1 MTCKGRVEDL
11 MSITNLKSPSSPA
24 GSSAGSSAGPT
35 PAPIRGTGAQ
45 DVALQESPGV
55 WYRRRAVYA
64 AAGGAL
70 AIAVILAWLV
80 HSWAH
85 SGHVVSSQS
94 LEMATVT
101 RGDFV
106 QDAAA
111 RGTVIAAISPTL
123 SSTAAGT
130 VTYLVHA
137 GDRVSKGEV
146 LARLS
151 SPELQNQY
159 DRERATLA
167 SMGTALAQ
175 QRVELQQQLLDNR
188 QRADL
193 AAVTMSQ
200 QLRELQRLQAA
211 WSLHVISQQRYE
223 AAYDTYSIARLSY
236 EHAHQ
241 NAGLERQRILLE
253 LRTRELARNAQSLL
267 VDGLNQRLEAL
278 TVRSP
283 VDGMVADLAQPDQ
296 SHVGSSM
303 PLVTVIDLSALA
315 IEFQVAESFANGIKP
330 GLPADITLDGQT
342 VHGEVTEVSPDV
354 RDGWVTGRVKFI
366 GGQPAGL
373 RQNEQAAVRIVMGE
387 HNDVL
392 MVERGAFLDPTT
404 RFVYVVHGNEATRTP
419 VELGAASVSE
429 IEVQHGL
436 AAGDRVVIS
445 DTQDFDNAPELRIS
459 R

>member
-1 MTCKGRVEDL
+1 
-11 MSITNLKSPSSPA
+11 MSITNLKSPSSA
-24 GSSAGSSAGPT
+24 ASQA
-35 PAPIRGTGAQ
+35 PAPIRSTAAQ
-45 DVALQESPGV
+45 DIARQGSAHV
-55 WYRRRAVYA
+55 WYRRRAIHA
-64 AAGGAL
+64 TAAG
-70 AIAVILAWLV
+70 AVGLILILAWLG
-80 HSWAH
+80 HSWAR
-85 SGHVVSSQS
+85 SGHVVSAQT
-94 LEMATVT
+94 LEIATVT

-111 RGTVIAAISPTL
+111 RGTVIAAVSPTL

-137 GDRVSKGEV
+137 GDRVTKGEV
-146 LARLS
+146 LARLA

-159 DRERATLA
+159 ERERATLE
-167 SMGTALAQ
+167 SMDAALAQ
-175 QRVELQQQLLDNR
+175 QQIELRQQLLDNR

-211 WSLHVISQQRYE
+211 WALHVISEHRYD
-223 AAYDTYSIARLSY
+223 AAYDTYSIARLNY
-236 EHAHQ
+236 EHANQ
-241 NAGLERQRILLE
+241 NARLERERIMLE
-253 LRTRELARNAQSLL
+253 LRKSQLARNAQSLL
-267 VDGLNQRLEAL
+267 VDGLQQRLDEL

-283 VDGMVADLAQPDQ
+283 VNGMVADLAQPDQ
-296 SHVGSSM
+296 SHVGSSV

-342 VHGEVTEVSPDV
+342 VHGLVTEVSPDV
-354 RDGWVTGRVKFI
+354 RDGWVTGRAKFA
-366 GGQPAGL
+366 GAQPVGL

-387 HNDVL
+387 HDDVL
-392 MVERGAFLDPTT
+392 MVERGAFLGPAT
-404 RFVYVVHGNEATRTP
+404 RFVYVVRGNEATRTP

-429 IEVQHGL
+429 IQVLGGL

-445 DTQDFDNAPELRIS
+445 DTQDFNDAPELRIA

>member
-1 MTCKGRVEDL
+1 
-11 MSITNLKSPSSPA
+11 MSITNLKSPSSP
-24 GSSAGSSAGPT
+24 SGPA
-35 PAPIRGTGAQ
+35 PAPIRDTAAQ
-45 DVALQESPGV
+45 DVARQSATNV
-55 WYRRRAVYA
+55 WYRRRSLQAV
-64 AAGGAL
+64 AAGAVGLVAILIWL
-70 AIAVILAWLV
+70 AR
-80 HSWAH
+80 SWAH
-85 SGHVVSSQS
+85 SGHVVSAQT
-94 LEMATVT
+94 LEIATVT

-111 RGTVIAAISPTL
+111 RGTVIAAVSPTL

-137 GDRVSKGEV
+137 GDRVTKGEV

-151 SPELQNQY
+151 SPDLQTQY
-159 DRERATLA
+159 DRERATLE
-167 SMGTALAQ
+167 SMDAALAQ

-188 QRADL
+188 ERADL

-211 WSLHVISQQRYE
+211 WSLHVISEHRYE
-223 AAYDTYSIARLSY
+223 AAYDTFSIARLNF
-236 EHAHQ
+236 EHAKQ
-241 NAGLERQRILLE
+241 NARLERERTLLE
-253 LRTRELARNAQSLL
+253 LRTRELTRNAQSLL
-267 VDGLNQRLEAL
+267 VEGLQQRLEEL

-296 SHVGSSM
+296 SHVGASM

-330 GLPADITLDGQT
+330 GLPTDITLEGQT
-342 VHGEVTEVSPDV
+342 VHGIVTEVSPDV
-354 RDGWVTGRVKFI
+354 RDGWVTGRAKFV
-366 GGQPAGL
+366 GAQPVGL

-392 MVERGAFLDPTT
+392 MLERGAFLDPAT
-404 RFVYVVHGNEATRTP
+404 RFVYVIHGDQATRTP
-419 VELGAASVSE
+419 VALGAASVSE
-429 IEVQHGL
+429 IEVLQGL
-436 AAGDRVVIS
+436 AAGDQVVIS
-445 DTQDFDNAPELRIS
+445 DTQDFNDTRELRIA

>member
-1 MTCKGRVEDL
+1 
-11 MSITNLKSPSSPA
+11 MSITNLKPPSSPA
-24 GSSAGSSAGPT
+24 SPSPAAIRDTSAQDTAR
-35 PAPIRGTGAQ
+35 RGTAN
-45 DVALQESPGV
+45 V
-55 WYRRRAVYA
+55 WYRRKPFYA
-64 AAGGAL
+64 AATGIIAL
-70 AIAVILAWLV
+70 LAALAWLA
-80 HSWAH
+80 HDWAR
-85 SGHVVSSQS
+85 SAHVVSAQT
-94 LEMATVT
+94 LEIATVT

-111 RGTVIAAISPTL
+111 RGTVIAAVSPTL

-137 GDRVSKGEV
+137 GDRVAKGEV
-146 LARLS
+146 LARLA

-159 DRERATLA
+159 ERERTTLQ
-167 SMGTALAQ
+167 SMDAALEQ
-175 QRVELQQQLLDNR
+175 QEIELRQELLDNR
-188 QRADL
+188 QKADL

-211 WSLHVISQQRYE
+211 WTLHVISEHRYE

-236 EHAHQ
+236 EHANQ
-241 NAGLERQRILLE
+241 NAGLERQRVMLE
-253 LRTRELARNAQSLL
+253 LRTRQLARNAQSLL
-267 VDGLNQRLEAL
+267 VDGLRQRLDAL

-296 SHVGSSM
+296 SHVAGSV
-303 PLVTVIDLSALA
+303 PLVTVVDLSALA

-330 GLPADITLDGQT
+330 GLPTYITLDGQT
-342 VHGEVTEVSPDV
+342 VRGVVTEVSPDV
-354 RDGWVTGRVKFI
+354 RDGWVTGRAKFV

-387 HNDVL
+387 HKDVL
-392 MVERGAFLDPTT
+392 MVERGAFLDPAT
-404 RFVYVVHGNEATRTP
+404 RFVYVVRGNEATRTP
-419 VELGAASVSE
+419 IELGAASVSE
-429 IEVQHGL
+429 IEVLSGL

-445 DTQDFDNAPELRIS
+445 DTQDFHDARELRVA

>member
-1 MTCKGRVEDL
+1 
-11 MSITNLKSPSSPA
+11 MSITHLKPPSS
-24 GSSAGSSAGPT
+24 SASAE

-45 DVALQESPGV
+45 DVARQSSSDV
-55 WYRRRAVYA
+55 WYRRRRVQA
-64 AAGGAL
+64 AAGGAIAL
-70 AIAVILAWLV
+70 AAALAWLV
-80 HSWAH
+80 HGWMQ
-85 SGHVVSSQS
+85 SGHVVSVQT
-94 LEMATVT
+94 LELATVS

-123 SSTAAGT
+123 SATAPGT

-151 SPELQNQY
+151 SPQLQNQY
-159 DRERATLA
+159 EREHATLE
-167 SMGTALAQ
+167 SMDAALAQ
-175 QRVELQQQLLDNR
+175 QRVELQQELLENR

-211 WSLHVISQQRYE
+211 WTLHVISEHTYE
-223 AAYDTYSIARLSY
+223 AAYDTYSIARLRY
-236 EHAHQ
+236 EHANQ
-241 NAGLERQRILLE
+241 NAGLERERILLE
-253 LRTRELARNAQSLL
+253 LRTRQLARNAQALL
-267 VDGLNQRLEAL
+267 VDGLSQRLEEL

-296 SHVGSSM
+296 SHVASSV

-342 VHGEVTEVSPDV
+342 VHGRVTEVSPDV
-354 RDGWVTGRVKFI
+354 RDGWVTGRAKFV
-366 GGQPAGL
+366 GAQPPDL

-387 HNDVL
+387 HKNAL
-392 MVERGAFLDPTT
+392 MVERGAFLGPAT
-404 RFVYVVHGNEATRTP
+404 RFVYVIHGDEATRTP

-429 IEVQHGL
+429 IEVLGGL
-436 AAGDRVVIS
+436 TAGERVVIS
-445 DTQDFDNAPELRIS
+445 DTQDFNDAPELRLAH
-459 R
+459 

>member
-1 MTCKGRVEDL
+1 
-11 MSITNLKSPSSPA
+11 MSITHLKPPSSA
-24 GSSAGSSAGPT
+24 ASAE

-45 DVALQESPGV
+45 DVARPSSSHV
-55 WYRRRAVYA
+55 WYRRRRVQA
-64 AAGGAL
+64 AAGGAIAL
-70 AIAVILAWLV
+70 AAALAWLV
-80 HSWAH
+80 HGWMQ
-85 SGHVVSSQS
+85 SGHVVSLQT
-94 LEMATVT
+94 LELATVS

-123 SSTAAGT
+123 SATAPGT
-130 VTYLVHA
+130 VTYRVHA

-151 SPELQNQY
+151 SPQLQNQY
-159 DRERATLA
+159 EREHATLE
-167 SMGTALAQ
+167 SMDAALAQ
-175 QRVELQQQLLDNR
+175 QRVELQQELLENR

-211 WSLHVISQQRYE
+211 WTLHVISEHTYE
-223 AAYDTYSIARLSY
+223 AAYDTYSIARLQY
-236 EHAHQ
+236 EHANQ
-241 NAGLERQRILLE
+241 NARLERERILLE

-267 VDGLNQRLEAL
+267 VDGLRQRLEEL

-296 SHVGSSM
+296 SHVASSL

-342 VHGEVTEVSPDV
+342 VHGRVTEVSPDV
-354 RDGWVTGRVKFI
+354 RDGWVTGRAKFV
-366 GGQPAGL
+366 GAQPPDL

-387 HNDVL
+387 HKNAL
-392 MVERGAFLDPTT
+392 MVERGAFLGPAT
-404 RFVYVVHGNEATRTP
+404 RFVYVIHGDEATRTP

-429 IEVQHGL
+429 IEVLRGL
-436 AAGDRVVIS
+436 TAGDRVVIS
-445 DTQDFDNAPELRIS
+445 DTQDFNDAPELRLAH
-459 R
+459 

>member
-1 MTCKGRVEDL
+1 
-11 MSITNLKSPSSPA
+11 MSITDLKPPSSPA
-24 GSSAGSSAGPT
+24 SPAPT
-35 PAPIRGTGAQ
+35 PIRGTRAQ
-45 DVALQESPGV
+45 DVARQSAAGV
-55 WYRRRAVYA
+55 WYRRRSFHAG
-64 AAGGAL
+64 AGGA
-70 AIAVILAWLV
+70 IALTAALTWLV
-80 HSWAH
+80 HGWMH
-85 SGHVVSSQS
+85 SGHVVSLQT
-94 LEMATVT
+94 LELATVS

-111 RGTVIAAISPTL
+111 RGTVIAAVSPTL
-123 SSTAAGT
+123 SSTAPGT

-151 SPELQNQY
+151 SPELENQY
-159 DRERATLA
+159 QREHATLA
-167 SMGTALAQ
+167 SMDAALAQ
-175 QRVELQQQLLDNR
+175 QRVELQQELLENR

-211 WSLHVISQQRYE
+211 WTLHVISEHTYE
-223 AAYDTYSIARLSY
+223 AAYDTYSIARLEY
-236 EHAHQ
+236 EHANQ
-241 NAGLERQRILLE
+241 NARLERERILLE
-253 LRTRELARNAQSLL
+253 LRTRQLARNAQALL
-267 VDGLNQRLEAL
+267 ADGLKQRLEEL

-283 VDGMVADLAQPDQ
+283 VNGMVADLAQPDQ
-296 SHVGSSM
+296 SHVASSV

-342 VHGEVTEVSPDV
+342 VHGLVTEVSPDV
-354 RDGWVTGRVKFI
+354 RDGWVTGRAKFL
-366 GGQPAGL
+366 GAQPPDL

-387 HNDVL
+387 QKNAL
-392 MVERGAFLDPTT
+392 MVERGAFLDPAT
-404 RFVYVVHGNEATRTP
+404 RFVYVIHGDQATRTP
-419 VELGAASVSE
+419 VALGAASVAQ
-429 IEVQHGL
+429 IEVMSGL

-445 DTQDFDNAPELRIS
+445 DTQDFNEAPELRLA

>member
-1 MTCKGRVEDL
+1 
-11 MSITNLKSPSSPA
+11 MSITNLKPPASSTSQA
-24 GSSAGSSAGPT
+24 
-35 PAPIRGTGAQ
+35 PAPIRNTAAQ
-45 DVALQESPGV
+45 DVARESPRA
-55 WYRRRAVYA
+55 WYRRRVVYA
-64 AAGGAL
+64 AGAGVIILLAAL
-70 AIAVILAWLV
+70 IWLV
-80 HSWAH
+80 RSWAH
-85 SGHVVSSQS
+85 SGHVISSES
-94 LEMATVT
+94 LEVATVT

-106 QDAAA
+106 QDVAA
-111 RGTVIAAISPTL
+111 RGTVIAAVSPTL

-146 LARLS
+146 LARLA
-151 SPELQNQY
+151 SPELENEY
-159 DRERATLA
+159 DRERTTLE
-167 SMGTALAQ
+167 SMDAALSQ
-175 QRVELQQQLLDNR
+175 QRIELQQQLLENR
-188 QRADL
+188 QKADL

-211 WSLHVISQQRYE
+211 WAVHVISEHEYD
-223 AAYDTYSIARLSY
+223 AAYDTYSMARLSY
-236 EHAHQ
+236 EHANQ
-241 NAGLERQRILLE
+241 NARLERERILLD
-253 LRTRELARNAQSLL
+253 LRTRQLGRNAQSLL
-267 VDGLNQRLEAL
+267 VTGLKQRLDAL

-315 IEFQVAESFANGIKP
+315 IQFQVAESFADGIKP

-342 VHGEVTEVSPDV
+342 VHGVVTEVSPDV
-354 RDGWVTGRVKFI
+354 RDGWVTGRAKFV
-366 GGQPAGL
+366 GAQPADL

-387 HNDVL
+387 HKDVL
-392 MVERGAFLDPTT
+392 MVERGAFLDPNTH
-404 RFVYVVHGNEATRTP
+404 FVYTVRGSQATRVP

-429 IEVQHGL
+429 IQVLSGL

-445 DTQDFDNAPELRIS
+445 DTQEFNDAPELRIA

>member
-1 MTCKGRVEDL
+1 
-11 MSITNLKSPSSPA
+11 MSITHLKSPSSPTSPA
-24 GSSAGSSAGPT
+24 A
-35 PAPIRGTGAQ
+35 APIRDTAAQ
-45 DVALQESPGV
+45 DVTRQASADV
-55 WYRRRAVYA
+55 WYRRRSSYA
-64 AAGGAL
+64 MAAG
-70 AIAVILAWLV
+70 AIALLIVLVWLA
-80 HSWAH
+80 HSWAR
-85 SGHVVSSQS
+85 SGHVVSAQT
-94 LEMATVT
+94 LEISTVT
-101 RGDFV
+101 RGNFV

-111 RGTVIAAISPTL
+111 RGTVIAAVSPTL

-151 SPELQNQY
+151 SPELENQY
-159 DRERATLA
+159 ERERTTLESIDA
-167 SMGTALAQ
+167 ALAQ
-175 QRVELQQQLLDNR
+175 QQIELKQQLLDNR

-211 WSLHVISQQRYE
+211 WAVHVISEHTYE
-223 AAYDTYSIARLSY
+223 AAYDTYSIARLNF
-236 EHAHQ
+236 EHAKQ
-241 NAGLERQRILLE
+241 NAGLERARIMLE
-253 LRTRELARNAQSLL
+253 LRTRQLARNAQSLL
-267 VDGLNQRLEAL
+267 VDGLRQRLDEL

-296 SHVGSSM
+296 SHVASSM

-330 GLPADITLDGQT
+330 GLPVDITLDGQT
-342 VHGEVTEVSPDV
+342 VHGQVTEVSPDV
-354 RDGWVTGRVKFI
+354 RDGWVTGRAKFV
-366 GGQPAGL
+366 GAQPVGL

-392 MVERGAFLDPTT
+392 MVERGAFLDPAT
-404 RFVYVVHGNEATRTP
+404 RFVYVIHGDEATRTP

-429 IEVQHGL
+429 IEVLSGL
-436 AAGDRVVIS
+436 SAGDRVVIS
-445 DTQDFDNAPELRIS
+445 DTQDFNDAHELRIA

>member
-1 MTCKGRVEDL
+1 
-11 MSITNLKSPSSPA
+11 MSIANLKPPASSTSPVPA
-24 GSSAGSSAGPT
+24 S
-35 PAPIRGTGAQ
+35 IRDTAAQ
-45 DVALQESPGV
+45 DVTRDASRPV
-55 WYRRRAVYA
+55 WYRRRVVHAT
-64 AAGGAL
+64 AAGIVGL
-70 AIAVILAWLV
+70 AVIIFWLA
-80 HSWAH
+80 HSWAR
-85 SGHVVSSQS
+85 SGHVVSAQN
-94 LEMATVT
+94 LEIATVS

-106 QDAAA
+106 QDVAA
-111 RGTVIAAISPTL
+111 RGTVIAAVSPTL

-137 GDRVSKGEV
+137 GDRVAKEEV

-151 SPELQNQY
+151 SPELENEYQRQ
-159 DRERATLA
+159 RTTLE
-167 SMGTALAQ
+167 SMDSALAQ
-175 QRVELQQQLLDNR
+175 QRIELRQQLLDNR

-200 QLRELQRLQAA
+200 QLRELERLQEA
-211 WSLHVISQQRYE
+211 WRLHVISERRYE

-236 EHAHQ
+236 EHANQ
-241 NAGLERQRILLE
+241 NAGLERQRILLD
-253 LRTRELARNAQSLL
+253 LRTREFARNAQSLL
-267 VDGLNQRLEAL
+267 VQGLQRRLDAL

-296 SHVGSSM
+296 SHVGSNM

-342 VHGEVTEVSPDV
+342 VHGAVTQVSPDV
-354 RDGWVTGRVKFI
+354 RDGWVTGRAKFV
-366 GGQPAGL
+366 GAQPVGL

-387 HNDVL
+387 HDDVL
-392 MVERGAFLDPTT
+392 MVERGAFLDPAT
-404 RFVYVVHGNEATRTP
+404 RQVYVVRGDEAIRTP

-429 IEVQHGL
+429 IQVLRGL

-445 DTQDFDNAPELRIS
+445 DTQDFNDAHVLRVA